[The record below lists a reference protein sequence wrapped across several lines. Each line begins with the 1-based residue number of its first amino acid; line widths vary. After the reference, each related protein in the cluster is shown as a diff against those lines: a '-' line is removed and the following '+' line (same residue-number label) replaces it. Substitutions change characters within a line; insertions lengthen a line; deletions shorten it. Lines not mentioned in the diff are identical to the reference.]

1 MASPLQTPVRLTTH
15 QTRYN
20 FNRPTAHDP
29 DTPLNQHYSHTFP
42 PTSLVD
48 AFPSLPGMT
57 EPKKVDRLRAPAG
70 QRLEDRVYGAPLML
84 PLPFAASV
92 GTGWRLVVDL
102 GLELNGEVRE
112 AGSAAEERVTRRGV
126 TGCDIARA
134 SAVVGVGA
142 VAVGTLVRR
151 DQEWRAVV
159 GVFGNFWAG
168 RCGTGGQWAVV
179 DRPFLDRLH
188 FAVTEMGPNLEQPP
202 PWSMGEAQE

>member
-1 MASPLQTPVRLTTH
+1 
-15 QTRYN
+15 
-20 FNRPTAHDP
+20 
-29 DTPLNQHYSHTFP
+29 
-42 PTSLVD
+42 
-48 AFPSLPGMT
+48 
-57 EPKKVDRLRAPAG
+57 
-70 QRLEDRVYGAPLML
+70 ML

-159 GVFGNFWAG
+159 GVFGIFGREDAARVSSGLSSIGHFWTV
-168 RCGTGGQWAVV
+168 CTLQ
-179 DRPFLDRLH
+179 
-188 FAVTEMGPNLEQPP
+188 
-202 PWSMGEAQE
+202 